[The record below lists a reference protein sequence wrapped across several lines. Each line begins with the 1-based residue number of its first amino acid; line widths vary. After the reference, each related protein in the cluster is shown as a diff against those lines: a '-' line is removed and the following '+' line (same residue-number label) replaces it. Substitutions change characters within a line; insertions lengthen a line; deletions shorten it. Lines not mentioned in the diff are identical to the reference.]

1 VTRAPATAARTDND
15 RRMFG
20 FLREIRA
27 ECQYL
32 QNFIADT
39 LKRASPIAAD
49 SRAAYISKALRADLL
64 GRVDQAVTQQLAAVK
79 SLFDI
84 DAQEFEWCAD
94 DVALI
99 TLKWSETKDLWLGIV
114 GGYEADA
121 LASQIDDALDQI
133 VYECASLSFSPRV
146 NDILCNLRIG
156 QPLDVE
162 FEFGVEFPKNPEL
175 RKRLLLELAQEATV
189 LTYGIVDVDQ
199 GVIIKVATSRVA
211 QLRSAWHL
219 LGWLLVGAI
228 IPIALAF
235 GDRVLDGWP
244 LKFTD
249 LERLL
254 VNYVL
259 ILIGSGAHLAIDAL
273 KAAKAKT
280 RPSFQAID
288 DWVLWLHVHESQ
300 TRNGIFYIWVGY
312 ILLSVGIPKLDW
324 SSPSLPDTVSTV

>member
-1 VTRAPATAARTDND
+1 MTRAPATAARTDND

-133 VYECASLSFSPRV
+133 VYECASSRAGRKQNPRTCANSRLV
-146 NDILCNLRIG
+146 
-156 QPLDVE
+156 
-162 FEFGVEFPKNPEL
+162 FGP
-175 RKRLLLELAQEATV
+175 R
-189 LTYGIVDVDQ
+189 
-199 GVIIKVATSRVA
+199 
-211 QLRSAWHL
+211 
-219 LGWLLVGAI
+219 
-228 IPIALAF
+228 
-235 GDRVLDGWP
+235 
-244 LKFTD
+244 
-249 LERLL
+249 
-254 VNYVL
+254 
-259 ILIGSGAHLAIDAL
+259 
-273 KAAKAKT
+273 
-280 RPSFQAID
+280 
-288 DWVLWLHVHESQ
+288 
-300 TRNGIFYIWVGY
+300 
-312 ILLSVGIPKLDW
+312 
-324 SSPSLPDTVSTV
+324 